1 MNKTNKMVQ
10 MLLTLHRKRYIIPM
24 CSTLEID
31 IEGVL
36 AGTSLN
42 GNAGSSDDDDGNL
55 EENDDDENRA

>member
-10 MLLTLHRKRYIIPM
+10 TLLTLHRKRYIIPM

-36 AGTSLN
+36 AGTSLD
-42 GNAGSSDDDDGNL
+42 GNAGSSYDDDGNL